1 MHTYNEKEQ
10 VGQKDIQNV
19 QFWGEKRCSFFNV
32 EAKAYT
38 ERDKDR
44 SDIKWNKRSGILS
57 ASPNQASDL
66 CEGLRT
72 CLFLQSNSKGK
83 LLQMWSKGQ
92 APSYVGSQT
101 CQCHPHGSG
110 CRVTKD
116 KRGKGLWSL
125 LPRLRTTPEARHV
138 TS

>member
-19 QFWGEKRCSFFNV
+19 QFWGEKGCSFFNV

-38 ERDKDR
+38 ERDQDR
-44 SDIKWNKRSGILS
+44 SDTKWNKRSGILS

-83 LLQMWSKGQ
+83 LLQMWSKG
-92 APSYVGSQT
+92 ARL
-101 CQCHPHGSG
+101 HPAWAARLASVIHMDLAVESRRTREERG
-110 CRVTKD
+110 CGVFFL
-116 KRGKGLWSL
+116 G
-125 LPRLRTTPEARHV
+125 
-138 TS
+138 